1 MRLGTVAL
9 ALAALP
15 SVLGGCAGGT
25 ATPAVSATPATA
37 ATPWLVVATGSVT
50 PTPVPSTSV
59 SYRHGL
65 PAVSFLATS
74 SGCAVGWPQS
84 GLVLIPMIVTPLKG
98 ALKVQW
104 SADYGSVYRLT
115 AVDQRL
121 VAGPQPTPSWQTVHA
136 GTGCPGTMTA
146 TITGLTTGV
155 PYIVWLDAPNPPR
168 GLDGT
173 SGLRSGKSGIVI
185 PL

>member
-1 MRLGTVAL
+1 M
-9 ALAALP
+9 
-15 SVLGGCAGGT
+15 
-25 ATPAVSATPATA
+25 
-37 ATPWLVVATGSVT
+37 
-50 PTPVPSTSV
+50 PSTGG

-65 PAVSFLATS
+65 PAVSFLPTS
-74 SGCAVGWPQS
+74 SGCGVGWPDS
-84 GLVLIPMIVTPLKG
+84 GLVLIPMIVTPQKG

-104 SADYGSVYRLT
+104 PADYGSTYRLT

-136 GTGCPGTMTA
+136 ATGGCPSTMTA
-146 TITGLTTGV
+146 TITGLTAGV

-173 SGLRSGKSGIVI
+173 TGLRSGKSGIVT